1 VSHGTAH
8 ARVAPRQGTRRA
20 SLAPLRVVPTAI
32 QQGGNGLFAVLCMV
46 LLGSGLVALLML
58 NTALAQGSFRLHD
71 LQAQTGRLADTEAS
85 LTQAIDRQRAP
96 GALAARASALG
107 MVPATSMAFI
117 RLRDGAI
124 IGVAAPAKADQAL
137 NVVTTPVGPR
147 PAPSSPAPPA
157 APTPAAAAPVP
168 PAPTTPAATTP
179 KPTTAAAPPAGRAQT
194 PGTTTPSA
202 PPVPSVTAATRAPAA
217 TTAPVPTAPA
227 PAPAPPASPQAAPA
241 PSNRPTTPATPTP
254 SPTR

>member
-1 VSHGTAH
+1 MSHGTAH

-124 IGVAAPAKADQAL
+124 IGVADPAKADQAL
-137 NVVTTPVGPR
+137 NVVTTPVAPR
-147 PAPSSPAPPA
+147 PVPPSPAPPA
-157 APTPAAAAPVP
+157 APTPAPTT
-168 PAPTTPAATTP
+168 PAPTTTAPAATTP
-179 KPTTAAAPPAGRAQT
+179 KPTAAAAPPAGRPQT
-194 PGTTTPSA
+194 PGPTTPSA
-202 PPVPSVTAATRAPAA
+202 PPVPPAPAATRAPAA
-217 TTAPVPTAPA
+217 TTATIPTA
-227 PAPAPPASPQAAPA
+227 PAPAPPASTQAAPA
-241 PSNRPTTPATPTP
+241 PSSRPTTPATPTP
-254 SPTR
+254 TPTR

>member
-1 VSHGTAH
+1 MSHGTAH

-147 PAPSSPAPPA
+147 PVPSSPAPPA
-157 APTPAAAAPVP
+157 APSPAPTT

-179 KPTTAAAPPAGRAQT
+179 KPTTAAAPPAGRPQT

-202 PPVPSVTAATRAPAA
+202 PPVTSATAATRAPAA

-227 PAPAPPASPQAAPA
+227 PAPASRASTQAAPA
-241 PSNRPTTPATPTP
+241 PSSRPTTPATPTP

>member
-1 VSHGTAH
+1 MSHGTAH

-157 APTPAAAAPVP
+157 PTAPAATAPAP
-168 PAPTTPAATTP
+168 PAPAPTTPAATTP
-179 KPTTAAAPPAGRAQT
+179 KPTTAAAPPAGRPQT
-194 PGTTTPSA
+194 PGTATPSA
-202 PPVPSVTAATRAPAA
+202 PPVPSATAATRAPAA

-227 PAPAPPASPQAAPA
+227 PPASTQAAPA
-241 PSNRPTTPATPTP
+241 PSSRPTTPATPTP

>member
-1 VSHGTAH
+1 MSHGTAH

-157 APTPAAAAPVP
+157 PTAPAATA

-179 KPTTAAAPPAGRAQT
+179 KPTTAAAPPAGRPQT
-194 PGTTTPSA
+194 PGTATPSA
-202 PPVPSVTAATRAPAA
+202 PPVPSATAATRAPAV

-227 PAPAPPASPQAAPA
+227 PPASTQAAPA
-241 PSNRPTTPATPTP
+241 PSSRPTTPATPTP

>member
-1 VSHGTAH
+1 MSHGTAH

-96 GALAARASALG
+96 GAVAARASALG

-124 IGVAAPAKADQAL
+124 IGVATPAKADQAL

-157 APTPAAAAPVP
+157 APSPAPTTPAAP
-168 PAPTTPAATTP
+168 TPAATTP
-179 KPTTAAAPPAGRAQT
+179 KPTTAAAPPAGRPQT
-194 PGTTTPSA
+194 PGTATPSA
-202 PPVPSVTAATRAPAA
+202 PPVPPASAATRAPAP
-217 TTAPVPTAPA
+217 TTATIPTA
-227 PAPAPPASPQAAPA
+227 PAPAPPASTQAAPA
-241 PSNRPTTPATPTP
+241 PSSRPTTPATPTP